1 MSTLRPAFALTAAFV
16 VLLLVACTPQPS
28 ASVPTATSTPSTTP
42 LAAPD
47 TVEQI
52 AEGLDAPW
60 SIAFHGGA
68 ALVSERDSG
77 RVVEIEQD
85 GTVRVAGM
93 ISDATPRGEGGLLGI
108 AVHDGYLYAYFTTAE
123 DNRLERYEL
132 TGQPGSIGLGAAETI
147 LDGMDAASYHNGGR
161 IAFGPDGML
170 YVTVGDAGDRA
181 SAQDLNSLSGK
192 ILRLTPDGGVPADNP
207 FEGSLVYSYGHRNP
221 QGIAWGDGGTLYAS
235 EFGQDTWDELNVI
248 EAGGNYGWPDVE
260 GAAEMTGSSIPCSSG
275 RPPTRAL
282 AASRSPAAI
291 STSRTCAAN
300 AYAPCR
306 CQTWQPPE
314 NVWSASTVGSETSP
328 SRPTGRCGLSPA
340 TQTVA
345 GARPQL
351 MTASSASEPA
361 DRAGTR
367 WH

>member
-42 LAAPD
+42 PAAPD

-147 LDGMDAASYHNGGR
+147 LDGLDAASYHNGGR

-260 GAAEMTGSSIPCSSG
+260 GAAGDDRFIDPVQQWAPSDASPSG
-275 RPPTRAL
+275 IAVAGGDIYVANLRGERLRTVPLSDL
-282 AASRSPAAI
+282 AASRERLVGEYGRLRDVAVAPDGAVWAITSNTDGRGSATAADDRI
-291 STSRTCAAN
+291 LR
-300 AYAPCR
+300 
-306 CQTWQPPE
+306 
-314 NVWSASTVGSETSP
+314 V
-328 SRPTGRCGLSPA
+328 
-340 TQTVA
+340 
-345 GARPQL
+345 
-351 MTASSASEPA
+351 
-361 DRAGTR
+361 RAG
-367 WH
+367 